1 MKSVSAC
8 LLVVLL
14 ALPCAAPAQAPQ
26 QSGTLT
32 IDGQSDQAPIVRI
45 RGKAYVD
52 IESLARITHGTVRYQ
67 GSQTILALPGAGS
80 DSTSAAV
87 QTNKAPQLSGGFLGA
102 EIEAL
107 TAIRE
112 WRASLV
118 NAVQNNYPVTDD
130 WVSRLRRSADTTVQL
145 AAAATSTDSDQK
157 DLELLRNEFSN
168 MQQMSSQFVAM
179 HTQVNYIDPNSFVS
193 NPMDQKILTCARA
206 LGSMAATK
214 EFQDE
219 PSCH

>member
-1 MKSVSAC
+1 MKYAFAC

-14 ALPCAAPAQAPQ
+14 ALPCAALAQAPQ
-26 QSGTLT
+26 QAGTLT
-32 IDGQSDQAPIVRI
+32 IAGQTDQAPIVRI

-52 IESLARITHGTVRYQ
+52 IESLARITHGSIRYQ
-67 GSQTILALPGAGS
+67 GSQTILALPGGGS
-80 DSTSAAV
+80 DSTSAV
-87 QTNKAPQLSGGFLGA
+87 QPNKAPQLSGGFLGA

-130 WVSRLRRSADTTVQL
+130 WVSRLRRSADTSVQL

-157 DLELLRNEFSN
+157 GLELLRNEFSN

-179 HTQVNYIDPNSFVS
+179 HTQVNYIDPNSFTS

-206 LGSMAATK
+206 LGTMAASK